1 MLHFSES
8 SLANSH
14 GDAMSMLTIK
24 LLREVRHMR
33 GQMIAIIL
41 VIAAGIA
48 NYVAFQST
56 HASLILSQSSYYDET
71 NFGDIWVQVRRAPV
85 ELRRRMAEIG
95 GVTSV
100 DLRVMAGVVI
110 DIPGLI
116 EPATGVITG
125 IPGSGQPPVNR
136 LSLRSG
142 RWLTPHSD
150 DEVIVSYAFASA
162 NGFHEGDTINA
173 VINGRWK
180 PLRIVATALSP
191 EWVLEL
197 VPGSMLIDNKRF
209 AVMWME
215 QGALSTLY
223 DMSGAW
229 NSASI
234 ELAPGTSK
242 ADVIDR
248 LDVLL
253 RPFGST
259 GAIPRDDQQSHKFLS
274 DEIRQLSLTALIVPA
289 IFLGVA
295 IFLLNISLLRFVTT
309 QRSTIAVLKA
319 FGYGNTQ
326 ISLHYVGFAV
336 VAVAGGTVLG
346 LAGGIFIGVRLVR
359 MYLDFYRLPVLEFDV
374 PVLVILGAVLLSLLA
389 ASLGA
394 VAAVRAIV
402 RLPPAEAMRPEA
414 PRSYRGGILERSGLT
429 RKFSPLMSMIVRN
442 VLRRPVRAAVSLLA
456 IAMAMSLLVLGR
468 YFMEMFETILTVQFH
483 RVAREDA
490 TVMFVSPRSHRAV
503 HDLAALP
510 GVMSVEPFRAIPV
523 DVIVGSKV
531 KRTVMMAGVETPEL
545 HRVTSMMGHPLPVP
559 KYGVACSAFMA
570 KAMGFGI
577 GDTIR
582 LRQID
587 EKRRSFTVAVT
598 SLIDDMMGVQVYVS
612 PGALRELLREQGS
625 ISGAYLQIDPAHV
638 GEFYR
643 AIKMLPTMSG
653 VVMRER
659 AMRSFDE
666 SYMQFMDISN
676 YYIVFFASLIA
687 FGVVFNNARI
697 ALGERS
703 NELASLRVLGFSNRD
718 VTILLL
724 GEQFVITLVALPVGM
739 VGGILWS
746 MWMPSLIATDLF
758 RFPFAISLRN
768 LGISAAMILAVAVL
782 TGVFIRRQIGRLDII
797 AVLKSRE

>member
-1 MLHFSES
+1 
-8 SLANSH
+8 
-14 GDAMSMLTIK
+14 
-24 LLREVRHMR
+24 MR

-56 HASLILSQSSYYDET
+56 HASLVLSQRTYYDET
-71 NFGDIWVQVRRAPV
+71 NFGDVWVQVRRAPL
-85 ELRRRMAEIG
+85 ELHSRLAQIS
-95 GVTSV
+95 GVTNI
-100 DLRVMAGVVI
+100 DLRVVANVVI
-110 DIPGLI
+110 DIPGLA
-116 EPATGVITG
+116 EPATGIITG
-125 IPGSGQPPVNR
+125 IPRSGQPPVNR

-142 RWLTPHSD
+142 RWLTPHTD
-150 DEVIVSYAFASA
+150 DEVIVSYAFALA
-162 NGFHEGDTINA
+162 NGFHEGDTVNA

-197 VPGSMLIDNKRF
+197 VPGSMMIDNKRF

-215 QGALSTLY
+215 QGALGTLY

-229 NSASI
+229 NSASFD
-234 ELAPGTSK
+234 LAPGASTT
-242 ADVIDR
+242 AIHDR

-253 RPFGST
+253 RPYGSI
-259 GAIPRDDQQSHKFLS
+259 GAVARDDQQSHKFLS

-309 QRSTIAVLKA
+309 QRSTIAILKA
-319 FGYGNTQ
+319 FGYGNGR

-346 LAGGIFIGVRLVR
+346 LAGGVFIGVRLVR
-359 MYLDFYRLPVLEFDV
+359 MYLEFYRLPVLEFDV
-374 PVLVILGAVLLSLLA
+374 PVLVTLGAIALSLLA

-394 VAAVRAIV
+394 IAAVRAIV
-402 RLPPAEAMRPEA
+402 RLPPAEAMRPES
-414 PRSYRGGILERSGLT
+414 PRSYRSGLLERSGLT
-429 RKFSPLMSMIVRN
+429 RLFSPLTSMIVRN

-456 IAMAMSLLVLGR
+456 IALAMSLLVLGR

-490 TVMFVSPRSHRAV
+490 MVTFMTPRSHRAA

-523 DVIVGSKV
+523 DVIVGSNV
-531 KRTVMMAGVETPEL
+531 KRTAMVVGVEYPEL
-545 HRVTSMMGHPLPVP
+545 HRVTSMKGRPLPVP
-559 KYGVACSAFMA
+559 TFGVACSAYMA
-570 KAMGFGI
+570 KMMGFGI

-587 EKRRSFTVAVT
+587 EERRSFTVAVT

-612 PGALRELLREQGS
+612 PGVLRAMLREQGS
-625 ISGAYLQIDPAHV
+625 ISGAYLQIDPAQM

-643 AIKMLPTMSG
+643 AVKRLPSMSG

-666 SYMQFMDISN
+666 SYLQFMDISN
-676 YYIVFFASLIA
+676 FYIVFFASLIA

-697 ALGERS
+697 ALSERG

-718 VTILLL
+718 VTVILL
-724 GEQFVITLVALPVGM
+724 GEQFVITLVALPIGM
-739 VGGILWS
+739 LGGILWS
-746 MWMPSLIATDLF
+746 MWMPSLMATDLF

-768 LGISAAMILAVAVL
+768 LGISTALILAVALV
-782 TGVFIRRQIGRLDII
+782 TGGFIRRRIARLDMI

>member
-1 MLHFSES
+1 
-8 SLANSH
+8 
-14 GDAMSMLTIK
+14 MSMLTTK
-24 LLREVRHMR
+24 LLREVHHMR

-56 HASLILSQSSYYDET
+56 HASLVLSQRTYYAET
-71 NFGDIWVQVRRAPV
+71 NFGDIWAQVRRAPL
-85 ELRRRMAEIG
+85 ELAARLEKIS
-95 GVTSV
+95 GVTNV
-100 DLRVMAGVVI
+100 DLRVVASVVI
-110 DIPGLI
+110 DIPGLA
-116 EPATGVITG
+116 EPAIGIITG

-162 NGFHEGDTINA
+162 NGFHEGDTVNA

-197 VPGSMLIDNKRF
+197 VPGSMMIDNKRF

-215 QGALSTLY
+215 QGALSALY

-234 ELAPGTSK
+234 DLAPGTSV

-248 LDVLL
+248 LDALL
-253 RPFGST
+253 RPYGSI
-259 GAIPRDDQQSHKFLS
+259 GAIARDDQQSHKFLS

-309 QRSTIAVLKA
+309 QRSTIAILKA
-319 FGYGNTQ
+319 FGYGNGR
-326 ISLHYVGFAV
+326 ISMHYVGFAV
-336 VAVAGGTVLG
+336 VAVAGGTMLG
-346 LAGGIFIGVRLVR
+346 LAGGVFIGVRLVR

-374 PVLVILGAVLLSLLA
+374 PVLVIFGAVLLSLLA
-389 ASLGA
+389 ASAGA

-414 PRSYRGGILERSGLT
+414 PRSYRGGMLERSGLT
-429 RKFSPLMSMIVRN
+429 RLFSPLTSMIVRN
-442 VLRRPVRAAVSLLA
+442 VVRRPVRAAVSLLA
-456 IAMAMSLLVLGR
+456 IALAMSLLVLGR

-490 TVMFVSPRSHRAV
+490 MVMFTTPRSHRAA

-510 GVMSVEPFRAIPV
+510 GVMSVEPFRVIAV
-523 DVIVGSKV
+523 DMIVGSRV
-531 KRTVMMAGVETPEL
+531 KRTAMNAGVDHPEL
-545 HRVTSMMGHPLPVP
+545 HRVTSMMGRPLAVP
-559 KYGVACSAFMA
+559 AYGVACSAYLA
-570 KAMGFGI
+570 ETMGIGI

-587 EKRRSFTVAVT
+587 EERRSFTVAVT
-598 SLIDDMMGVQVYVS
+598 SLIDDMMGVQIYVA
-612 PGALRELLREQGS
+612 PGVLRTMLREQGS
-625 ISGAYLQIDPAHV
+625 ISGAYLQIDPTRMRD
-638 GEFYR
+638 FFR
-643 AIKMLPTMSG
+643 AIKRLPSMSG

-659 AMRSFDE
+659 SMRSFDE

-676 YYIVFFASLIA
+676 FYIVFFASLIA

-697 ALGERS
+697 ALSERG

-718 VTILLL
+718 VTVILL
-724 GEQFVITLVALPVGM
+724 GEQFVITLVALPIGM
-739 VGGILWS
+739 IGGILWS

-768 LGISAAMILAVAVL
+768 LGISAAMILAVALV
-782 TGVFIRRQIGRLDII
+782 TGGFIRRRIARLDMI

>member
-1 MLHFSES
+1 MV
-8 SLANSH
+8 
-14 GDAMSMLTIK
+14 MPTLTIK
-24 LLREVRHMR
+24 LFREVRHMR

-56 HASLILSQSSYYDET
+56 HSSLVLSQQAYYDAS
-71 NFGDIWVQVRRAPV
+71 NFGDIWVQVRRAP
-85 ELRRRMAEIG
+85 EALRERIASID

-100 DLRVMAGVVI
+100 DLRVVASVVI

-116 EPATGVITG
+116 EPAGGIITSV
-125 IPGSGQPPVNR
+125 PNDAQPTINR
-136 LSLRSG
+136 LSLKSG
-142 RWLTPHSD
+142 RWIEPRAS
-150 DEVIVSYAFASA
+150 DEVIVSYAFATA
-162 NGFHEGDTINA
+162 NGFREGDTVNA

-209 AVMWME
+209 AVMWM
-215 QGALSTLY
+215 GHDALSALY

-234 ELAPGTSK
+234 DLAPGSSVSAT
-242 ADVIDR
+242 IDR

-253 RPFGST
+253 RPYGST
-259 GAIPRDDQQSHKFLS
+259 GAIARVDQMSHKFLS
-274 DEIRQLSLTALIVPA
+274 DEIRQLSLTALIVPL

-309 QRSTIAVLKA
+309 QRAYIAILKA
-319 FGYGNTQ
+319 FGYSNAR
-326 ISLHYVGFAV
+326 ISMHYVGFAI

-346 LAGGIFIGVRLVR
+346 LAGGVYIGIKLVQ
-359 MYLDFYRLPVLEFDV
+359 MYLDFYRLPVLEFDM
-374 PVLVILGAVLLSLLA
+374 PVLVVISAIIMSLLA

-394 VAAVRAIV
+394 IAAVRAIV

-429 RKFSPLMSMIVRN
+429 RLFGPVTSMIVRN
-442 VLRRPVRAAVSLLA
+442 VLRRPLRAGVSLMTIALA
-456 IAMAMSLLVLGR
+456 LSLLVLGR
-468 YFMEMFETILTVQFH
+468 YFMEMFGTILDVQFNS
-483 RVAREDA
+483 VAREDA
-490 TVMFVSPRSHRAV
+490 AVTFMTPRSHVAV

-510 GVMSVEPFRAIPV
+510 GVMAVEPFRAIAV
-523 DVIVGSKV
+523 DVIAGQKI
-531 KRTVMMAGVETPEL
+531 KRTAVTAGVEMPDL
-545 HRVTSMMGHPLPVP
+545 HRVTDMSGEPQHIPRH
-559 KYGVACSAFMA
+559 GVACSRFMA
-570 KAMGFGI
+570 EAMGFGV
-577 GDTIR
+577 GDTIQ

-587 EKRRSFTVAVT
+587 EQRRTFTVAVT
-598 SLIDDMMGVQVYVS
+598 AVIDDMMGVQVYVAT
-612 PGALRELLREQGS
+612 GLLSDLLHEQGS
-625 ISGAYLQIDPAHV
+625 ISGAFLQIDPARMQD
-638 GEFYR
+638 FYR
-643 AIKMLPTMSG
+643 AIKKLPSMSS

-697 ALGERS
+697 ALSERG
-703 NELASLRVLGFSNRD
+703 NELASLRVLGFTAREVS
-718 VTILLL
+718 IILL
-724 GEQFVITLVALPVGM
+724 GEQLVLTLAALPLGLLWGV
-739 VGGILWS
+739 LWS

-758 RFPFAISLRN
+758 RFPFSMSVRN
-768 LGISAAMILAVAVL
+768 LGISSAMILAVAVI
-782 TGVFIRRQIGRLDII
+782 TGAFIRRRIGRLDMI
-797 AVLKSRE
+797 AVLKSHE

>member
-1 MLHFSES
+1 
-8 SLANSH
+8 
-14 GDAMSMLTIK
+14 
-24 LLREVRHMR
+24 MR

-56 HASLILSQSSYYDET
+56 HASLVLSQRTYYAET
-71 NFGDIWVQVRRAPV
+71 NFGDVWAQVRRAPL
-85 ELRRRMAEIG
+85 ELAQRLRLLD
-95 GVTSV
+95 GVTNLDV
-100 DLRVMAGVVI
+100 RVVASVVI
-110 DIPGLI
+110 DIPGLA
-116 EPATGVITG
+116 EPATGIITG

-142 RWLTPHSD
+142 RWLTPQTD
-150 DEVIVSYAFASA
+150 DEVVVSYAFAQA
-162 NGFHEGDTINA
+162 NGFHEGDTVNA

-197 VPGSMLIDNKRF
+197 VPGSMMIDNKRF

-215 QGALSTLY
+215 QGALSALY

-229 NSASI
+229 NSASFD
-234 ELAPGTSK
+234 LAPGTSLPNL
-242 ADVIDR
+242 IDR

-253 RPFGST
+253 RPFGCT
-259 GAIPRDDQQSHKFLS
+259 GAIARDDQQSHKFLT

-295 IFLLNISLLRFVTT
+295 VFLLNISLLRFVTT
-309 QRSTIAVLKA
+309 QRSTIAILKA
-319 FGYGNTQ
+319 FGYGNAR

-346 LAGGIFIGVRLVR
+346 LAGGVFIGVRLVR

-414 PRSYRGGILERSGLT
+414 PRSYRGGVLERSGFT
-429 RKFSPLMSMIVRN
+429 RLFSPLTSMIVRN
-442 VLRRPVRAAVSLLA
+442 VLRRPIRAAVSLIA
-456 IAMAMSLLVLGR
+456 IALAMSLLVLGR

-490 TVMFVSPRSHRAV
+490 TVMFMTPRSHRAM
-503 HDLAALP
+503 HELSALP
-510 GVMSVEPFRAIPV
+510 GVLTVEPFRAVPI
-523 DVIVGSKV
+523 DVIVGSSV
-531 KRTVMMAGVETPEL
+531 KRTAMIAGVERPEL
-545 HRVTSMMGHPLPVP
+545 HRVTSMLGRPLPIP
-559 KYGVACSAFMA
+559 TYGVACSAYLA
-570 KAMGFGI
+570 ESMGFGV

-587 EKRRSFTVAVT
+587 EERRSFTVGVT
-598 SLIDDMMGVQVYVS
+598 SLIDDMMGVQVYVA
-612 PGALRELLREQGS
+612 PAVLRTLLREQGS
-625 ISGAYLQIDPAHV
+625 ISGAYLQIDPSQM
-638 GEFYR
+638 EKFYR
-643 AIKMLPTMSG
+643 AVKRLPAMSG
-653 VVMRER
+653 VIMRER

-666 SYMQFMDISN
+666 SYLQFMDISN
-676 YYIVFFASLIA
+676 FYIVFFASLIA

-697 ALGERS
+697 ALSERG

-718 VTILLL
+718 VTIILL
-724 GEQFVITLVALPVGM
+724 GEQFVIMLVALPIGVI
-739 VGGILWS
+739 GGTLWS

-768 LGISAAMILAVAVL
+768 LGISAAMILMVALV
-782 TGVFIRRQIGRLDII
+782 TGAFIRRRIAHLDMI